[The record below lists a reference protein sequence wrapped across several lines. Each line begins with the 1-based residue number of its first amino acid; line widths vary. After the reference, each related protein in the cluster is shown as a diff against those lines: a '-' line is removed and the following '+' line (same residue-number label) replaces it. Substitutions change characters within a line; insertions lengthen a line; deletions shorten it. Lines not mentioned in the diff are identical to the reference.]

1 MELLYQITG
10 IGSGL
15 SEGIQEVWPFK
26 NTVLLPSTVL
36 KAVLTCYILLV
47 PYHLET
53 WISLWTFELFIM

>member
-26 NTVLLPSTVL
+26 NTVLLLSTVL
-36 KAVLTCYILLV
+36 KVHFTCSV
-47 PYHLET
+47 PPGNLD
-53 WISLWTFELFIM
+53 